1 MRRLAVC
8 SAQQLTPLVA
18 ATCCEP
24 PALPLTG
31 APAWLQARQRL
42 RWPALLRPPS
52 LAPEPMLAL
61 GRTQSPCCIPSL
73 DLRRQLSSSAG
84 EPRPPNPNPER
95 DRATSRPSDDSAPCH
110 TNGDAAAGPSG
121 DAQDDRPARLDAW
134 REISRGC
141 APPASTS
148 RLACAT
154 HPRCMDVL
162 RIAVCTHRRRLLLPS
177 AAMTSVVLASNY
189 LVQFPVNEW
198 LTYGTLSYP
207 LAFLITNV
215 INR

>member
-8 SAQQLTPLVA
+8 SAQKLTPLVA
-18 ATCCEP
+18 ATCCPP

-31 APAWLQARQRL
+31 YRQAR
-42 RWPALLRPPS
+42 PALLRPAS
-52 LAPEPMLAL
+52 LALEPVLAAGL
-61 GRTQSPCCIPSL
+61 TYSPCCSPSL
-73 DLRRQLSSSAG
+73 DLRRQLSSRARQ
-84 EPRPPNPNPER
+84 PHPPSLNPER
-95 DRATSRPSDDSAPCH
+95 DRATSRPSDNTAPCR
-110 TNGDAAAGPSG
+110 TNSGAAAGPSG
-121 DAQDDRPARLDAW
+121 DAQDDRPARLDVW
-134 REISRGC
+134 HEISRRC
-141 APPASTS
+141 ASTASLAPPG
-148 RLACAT
+148 CAT
-154 HPRCMDVL
+154 HPLCMDVL
-162 RIAVCTHRRRLLLPS
+162 RTAVRTHRRRMLLPS